1 MTEQKIGCLRL
12 KGESGH
18 SAQNWLAL
26 SRKEVRGEKIKKTM
40 QDGRGQFF

>member
-18 SAQNWLAL
+18 SAQNWPFQE
-26 SRKEVRGEKIKKTM
+26 KKFVGKKIKKTM
-40 QDGRGQFF
+40 QDGRGQLF